1 MPAAACAGVWTNTDW
16 STNGKIG
23 RMTDVVQQHIE
34 HLTRARYSAST
45 LRERER
51 VLRTLPGDPLAL
63 TRETTQAWWEGRQNL
78 PNGEPRS
85 AASLSQEASHVR
97 RFYRWAMQQ
106 GLTERN
112 AADWLPDIRQKRPA
126 ATPVPEGDLYRL
138 MQDAPDDI
146 RRAVAL
152 AAMAGLR
159 SAEIAA
165 IQWTDLDPG
174 NGVLWVREGK
184 GSKGRSVPLSA
195 GLMAELGSGDGF
207 EVCDSETG
215 ATCRAVASAR
225 LTYRTRQ
232 LAAYLQDDWRPLP
245 GLVVTAG
252 ARWEQTQLG
261 GAVRLRDQ
269 VAPRLG
275 MAWDPADR
283 GRVRVAHGDAGVA
296 KDLRPDAAGLFGGI
310 GVADHDLGHPGLDQ
324 RVGAGRLLAGV

>member
-195 GLMAELGSGDGF
+195 GLMAELGSGD
-207 EVCDSETG
+207 TG
-215 ATCRAVASAR
+215 PIVGRTMTAKALSLWLGRYMRARGVDYTAHKLRARYATRFLAATGDLKAAADALGHSDLSSISRYVVASSDTMR
-225 LTYRTRQ
+225 R
-232 LAAYLQDDWRPLP
+232 
-245 GLVVTAG
+245 G
-252 ARWEQTQLG
+252 AE
-261 GAVRLRDQ
+261 V
-269 VAPRLG
+269 
-275 MAWDPADR
+275 
-283 GRVRVAHGDAGVA
+283 
-296 KDLRPDAAGLFGGI
+296 
-310 GVADHDLGHPGLDQ
+310 
-324 RVGAGRLLAGV
+324 AGRIG